1 MFRVELTRVSIW
13 YCPVSRSD
21 LDKVRFP
28 ASVRKLKVETSPMK
42 YRNTREKVFEAEFT
56 LADWERREYR
66 RERREYRKHGS
77 SYNHHLPECPQLM
90 QNTYG
95 RIRYHSI

>member
-1 MFRVELTRVSIW
+1 MSRVELTRVSIW

-66 RERREYRKHGS
+66 KYGS
-77 SYNHHLPECPQLM
+77 SYNHYLPECPQLM